1 MDNIPVL
8 ELVTIILAYATFF
21 GLLIFYPRFRQVI
34 LLIPRYIFETLF
46 LRDSLFSSSASLKLF
61 KELNDLK
68 KELRSSIDIP
78 KESIS
83 EEVSRFLDQNLME
96 LLRSKL
102 DDGDAVERLLH
113 ERVDVT
119 VKDTTI
125 DVLSGYDLS
134 QVAKAKATTDRLISQ
149 QRASTALEEVVEFER
164 RSATMLRR
172 VMINLFVLFNVSL
185 LTGYI
190 FLGEALTQFLAIT
203 ISITYLSLSVFII
216 YIVRTSHYRTGV
228 LLAIREN
235 IHNQNIMMQFLDMRD
250 APLTETDT
258 EIARLLMTNRT
269 EREHQTQHPYE
280 LILKN
285 VSGTNIQFRGG
296 KLQIGKADRSS

>member
-21 GLLIFYPRFRQVI
+21 GLFIFYPRFRQVI

-228 LLAIREN
+228 LLSIREN